1 MGFLL
6 SVMGTFMKKN
16 EKLEKM
22 EDIKV
27 KESPHARAIKNAP
40 EEALARAIH
49 DALIKDREKK

>member
-1 MGFLL
+1 
-6 SVMGTFMKKN
+6 MKKN